1 MGTKLYRLRDGKIKL
16 AFSLS
21 GRYGF
26 LRDAKF
32 NLKRVTV
39 RLVKSSER
47 RRWDSLMDQNHY
59 LGFKGFAGRGL
70 RYVAEYRGRWLALAG
85 WQSGVFR
92 CRPRDRWL
100 GWKKR
105 EQFRRL
111 HLIANNTRFLL
122 LTELGEVRNLG
133 SCVMAKMLRRL
144 SADWQRTWGHP
155 LELAET
161 FVDPRYFSGTIY
173 RAGNW
178 RAAGQSKGYARSN
191 GRYTAR
197 HNKRKER
204 YVYPLRPQACSRL
217 RNRQDDPSWGPQV
230 QRVETSPKQLKSL
243 VQLLAEMADFRRAQG
258 RKHRLEMVLA
268 ICILARLA
276 GKVGPLA
283 TSRYA
288 QKMTQNQ
295 LRTLGAIHRV
305 MTETDPEALQAVT
318 HRWVTAQLTRQPLEA
333 LAADG
338 KRINGANRNS
348 NEHFETVI
356 LVRHQDAVPIAVR
369 ICRDQGGEQAAMAAL
384 LEDVDIRGAVITID
398 ALHTN
403 RVMADAIVLVN
414 GAHFLFTVKENN
426 PELSQFLTSLDWD
439 RVAQDRFTE
448 NPEKGHGRID
458 QRSIQTY
465 EPLPGAVTLPHVLQV
480 FRIIRHRHHWNG
492 EPDTVEY
499 AYGVT
504 SLPREAADAQR
515 LVSLNRG
522 HGTVENG
529 NHRRRDGIFGEDDC
543 LMRTR
548 HGPTNNALFNNLAL
562 AIILQSGYPNL
573 AEATD
578 DFQTNRYQGM
588 RAVTKTTPFKRPKKR
603 PKKS

>member
-1 MGTKLYRLRDGKIKL
+1 M
-16 AFSLS
+16 
-21 GRYGF
+21 
-26 LRDAKF
+26 DAKI
-32 NLKRVTV
+32 NLKLVTV

-47 RRWDSLMDQNHY
+47 RRWDSLMDQNHR

-85 WQSGVFR
+85 WQSGVFK
-92 CRPRDRWL
+92 CRPRDKWL

-122 LTELGEVRNLG
+122 LTERGEVHNLG

-161 FVDPRYFSGTIY
+161 FVDPRHFAGTIY

-178 RAAGQSKGYARSN
+178 RAVGQSQGYARSN

-197 HNKRKER
+197 HNIKKER

-217 RNRQDDPSWGPQV
+217 RKRQDDPSWGPQV

-295 LRTLGAIHRV
+295 LQTLGAWRNAKDRYVAPSLATIHRV
-305 MTETDPEALQAVT
+305 MTEADPEALQTVT

-348 NEHFETVI
+348 KDHFETVI

-384 LEDVDIRGAVITID
+384 LEDVDIRGAIITID

-414 GAHFLFTVKENN
+414 RAHFLFTVKENN

-465 EPLPGAVTLPHVLQV
+465 EPLPGAVKLPHVLQV
-480 FRIIRHRHHWNG
+480 FRILRHRHHLNG
-492 EPDTVEY
+492 GPETVEY

-504 SLPREAADAQR
+504 SLPPEAADAQR
-515 LVSLNRG
+515 LLSLNRG
-522 HGTVENG
+522 HWTVENG

-562 AIILQSGYPNL
+562 AIILQSGYSNM

-578 DFQTNRYQGM
+578 DFQTNRNQGL

-603 PKKS
+603 PKKN

>member
-1 MGTKLYRLRDGKIKL
+1 
-16 AFSLS
+16 
-21 GRYGF
+21 
-26 LRDAKF
+26 
-32 NLKRVTV
+32 
-39 RLVKSSER
+39 
-47 RRWDSLMDQNHY
+47 
-59 LGFKGFAGRGL
+59 
-70 RYVAEYRGRWLALAG
+70 
-85 WQSGVFR
+85 
-92 CRPRDRWL
+92 
-100 GWKKR
+100 
-105 EQFRRL
+105 
-111 HLIANNTRFLL
+111 
-122 LTELGEVRNLG
+122 
-133 SCVMAKMLRRL
+133 MAKMLRRL

-161 FVDPRYFSGTIY
+161 FVDPRHFAGTIY

-178 RAAGQSKGYARSN
+178 RAAGRSQGYARSN

-197 HNKRKER
+197 HHKPKEM
-204 YVYPLRPQACSRL
+204 YVYPLHPQACSRL

-243 VQLLAEMADFRRAQG
+243 VQLLAETADFRRAQG

-288 QKMTQNQ
+288 QKMTPNQ
-295 LRTLGAIHRV
+295 LQTLGAWRHAKGRCVAPSLATIHRI
-305 MTETDPEALQAVT
+305 MTETDPEALPAVT
-318 HRWVTAQLTRQPLEA
+318 HRWVTTQLTRQPLEA

-338 KRINGANRNS
+338 KRINGANRHS
-348 NEHFETVI
+348 KDHFETVI

-384 LEDVDIRGAVITID
+384 LEDVDIRGAIITID

-403 RVMADAIVLVN
+403 RVMAEAIVLVN

-465 EPLPGAVTLPHVLQV
+465 EPPSRSHQIAACP
-480 FRIIRHRHHWNG
+480 
-492 EPDTVEY
+492 P
-499 AYGVT
+499 
-504 SLPREAADAQR
+504 SLSDHPAPPSFER
-515 LVSLNRG
+515 
-522 HGTVENG
+522 
-529 NHRRRDGIFGEDDC
+529 
-543 LMRTR
+543 
-548 HGPTNNALFNNLAL
+548 
-562 AIILQSGYPNL
+562 
-573 AEATD
+573 
-578 DFQTNRYQGM
+578 
-588 RAVTKTTPFKRPKKR
+588 
-603 PKKS
+603 